1 MALQNYFSRGVG
13 GGGQCT
19 MVFVPESIIQ
29 SLCGPTYTCFK
40 FLYQILKHCEQK
52 NRKANRNMFMLLRAS
67 KHEFTLELSSILSER
82 SLLGL
87 LNDVQAELLVDGT
100 TSQQFL

>member
-1 MALQNYFSRGVG
+1 MN
-13 GGGQCT
+13 
-19 MVFVPESIIQ
+19 
-29 SLCGPTYTCFK
+29 
-40 FLYQILKHCEQK
+40 
-52 NRKANRNMFMLLRAS
+52 KANRNMFMLLRAS

-87 LNDVQAELLVDGT
+87 LNDVQADLLVDGT

>member
-1 MALQNYFSRGVG
+1 MN
-13 GGGQCT
+13 
-19 MVFVPESIIQ
+19 
-29 SLCGPTYTCFK
+29 
-40 FLYQILKHCEQK
+40 
-52 NRKANRNMFMLLRAS
+52 KANRKMFMLLRAS
-67 KHEFTLELSSILSER
+67 KHEFPLELSSILSER